1 MNLDFSNI
9 KVLLIGDIMIDR
21 YISGISN
28 RISPEAPVPVV
39 IPKSN
44 TFAPGGA
51 ANVAMNLKALGAQ
64 VSCVG
69 YVGNDKDGLAILNQ
83 LKKKNINCENIHIIS
98 SVRTTSKS
106 RFISNGE
113 QIMRMDVEDKLE
125 SSSIPFS
132 AGELNVK
139 EYDVVILSDYNKGV
153 LENEWFTKIDHE
165 MIIVDPK
172 KSDFSYYSNARIITP
187 NLNELNRASKVNIN
201 DYQSIIN
208 ACKNMLKGSKL
219 EYIVAKK
226 GDKGI
231 TIVGKNNFIQDIKA
245 HVVKNPDVT
254 GAGDTVIAVLSLAFF
269 KTNDIKKSTILAN
282 AAASLVVGKS
292 GTATTTTEEISN
304 LLLK

>member
-1 MNLDFSNI
+1 MQKYSVFSLVKNA
-9 KVLLIGDIMIDR
+9 L
-21 YISGISN
+21 SN
-28 RISPEAPVPVV
+28 HQNWDLAWKDPT
-39 IPKSN
+39 PK
-44 TFAPGGA
+44 
-51 ANVAMNLKALGAQ
+51 
-64 VSCVG
+64 
-69 YVGNDKDGLAILNQ
+69 
-83 LKKKNINCENIHIIS
+83 
-98 SVRTTSKS
+98 
-106 RFISNGE
+106 
-113 QIMRMDVEDKLE
+113 
-125 SSSIPFS
+125 
-132 AGELNVK
+132 K

-153 LENEWFTKIDHE
+153 LENEWFTKIDHD

-201 DYQSIIN
+201 DHQSIIN

-269 KTNDIKKSTILAN
+269 KTNDIKKSTILDGRIPH
-282 AAASLVVGKS
+282 SVILELFTEHGI
-292 GTATTTTEEISN
+292 GTQITSN
-304 LLLK
+304 